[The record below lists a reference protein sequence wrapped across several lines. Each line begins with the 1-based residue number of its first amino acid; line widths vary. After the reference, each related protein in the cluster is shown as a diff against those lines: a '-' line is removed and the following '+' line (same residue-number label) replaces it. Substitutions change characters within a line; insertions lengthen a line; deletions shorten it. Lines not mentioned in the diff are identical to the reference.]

1 MEHVGVVV
9 DDLGGRDGV
18 LRRARARAAER
29 GSVDGAW
36 VGRMV
41 GLEGVRVDSAM
52 MDTPDGDGRI
62 ELVKFHAPPGA
73 PATRT
78 PLRTRRASAT
88 SHSASRTSM
97 PSSLA
102 CAHAACELVGEVE
115 SYRDIYRLCYL
126 RGPEGIIVELAERI
140 G

>member
-9 DDLGGRDGV
+9 DDL
-18 LRRARARAAER
+18 AAATAFFAELGLEPQSE

-36 VGRMV
+36 VGRVV
-41 GLEGVRVDSAM
+41 GLEGVRVDYAM

-97 PSSLA
+97 PSSPA
-102 CAHAACELVGEVE
+102 CAHAACELVDEVE
-115 SYRDIYRLCYL
+115 SYRDIYRL
-126 RGPEGIIVELAERI
+126 
-140 G
+140 